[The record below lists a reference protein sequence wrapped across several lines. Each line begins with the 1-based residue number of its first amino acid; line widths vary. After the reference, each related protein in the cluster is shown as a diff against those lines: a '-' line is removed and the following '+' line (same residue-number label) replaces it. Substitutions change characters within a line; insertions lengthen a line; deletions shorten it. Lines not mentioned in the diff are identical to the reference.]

1 LGDLVNRDSRKV
13 VAVIAAAGT
22 GKRIGGEFPK
32 QYLKIAGKPV
42 LVYTL
47 EKFDR
52 CHAVGEI
59 VLVVEKEKIDLAEGF
74 LKEWGIKKT
83 AHVIAGGVER
93 QDSIRR
99 ALDVLP
105 EQAEWVAIHDGV
117 RPFVSLE
124 KIDEVIQAG
133 RDCGAAILAV
143 PEKNTIKK
151 AKDGWVEETV
161 LRSDIWEVQ
170 TPQVFKT
177 EWLKAGYVQAF
188 ENHFYSTDDASL
200 LEKAGYRVRLVRG
213 EEANIKITSP
223 ADLIIA
229 KAFVESGY

>member
-1 LGDLVNRDSRKV
+1 VSRDSRKV
-13 VAVIAAAGT
+13 VAIIAAAGT

-52 CHAVGEI
+52 CQAIGEI
-59 VLVVEKEKIDLAEGF
+59 LLVVKKEKIDLAEGL

-83 AHVIAGGVER
+83 IHVIAGGEER
-93 QDSIRR
+93 QDSIRQ

-117 RPFVSLE
+117 RPFISLE
-124 KIDEVIQAG
+124 KINEVIQTG
-133 RDCGAAILAV
+133 RDFGAAILAI

-151 AKDGWVEETV
+151 AKEEWVEQTV
-161 LRSDIWEVQ
+161 SRNDIWEVQ
-170 TPQVFKT
+170 TPQVFKID
-177 EWLKAGYVQAF
+177 WLKAAYVQAF
-188 ENHFYSTDDASL
+188 EKHFYSTDDASL
-200 LEKAGYRVRLVRG
+200 LEKAGYRIRLVRG
-213 EEANIKITSP
+213 EETNIKITSP

>member
-1 LGDLVNRDSRKV
+1 MNSDSRKV

-22 GKRIGGEFPK
+22 GKRIGGDFPK
-32 QYLKIAGKPV
+32 QYLKIADKPV

-52 CHAVGEI
+52 CHAIDGI
-59 VLVVEKEKIDLAEGF
+59 VLVVEKEKIDFAKDLF
-74 LKEWGIKKT
+74 KEWRIKK
-83 AHVIAGGVER
+83 AVHVIAGGAER

-105 EQAEWVAIHDGV
+105 ERAEWIVVHDGV

-133 RDCGAAILAV
+133 RDFGAAILAI

-151 AKDGWVEETV
+151 AKDGWVEKTV
-161 LRSDIWEVQ
+161 SRNDIWEIQ
-170 TPQVFKT
+170 TPQVFKA
-177 EWLKAGYVQAF
+177 EWLKASYAEAF
-188 ENHFYSTDDASL
+188 ENHYYSTDDAAL
-200 LEKAGYRVRLVRG
+200 VEQAGHRVRLVLG
-213 EEANIKITSP
+213 EETNIKITSP
-223 ADLIIA
+223 ADLIVAQAFA
-229 KAFVESGY
+229 KKGY